1 MIKWNVVFKR
11 LMTLMDQPGDGYF
24 SGSRFIRTVQ
34 QFNEDLS
41 NYNQY
46 IQERGIL
53 GKSTTRR
60 DFYSDILMELDEGTR
75 VRVVGQILSE
85 LQLVDG
91 NAVAVSE
98 IRTLLGGGTVSPSAI
113 IPPEAWNANR
123 LNEQL
128 AQIDGA
134 IASGDYSRA
143 VTLSYSSLEGFYGAF
158 VRSTAKRDSYPH
170 EIVALSKEVKA
181 YLKQA
186 TKEYSD
192 EVLNGITQA
201 AHTVDRTRNQF
212 SESHFANE
220 AASWLAI
227 YIRDL
232 VNTQIRLLLHFM

>member
-1 MIKWNVVFKR
+1 MIKWNVVLKR
-11 LMTLMDQPGDGYF
+11 LMTLMDQPGEGYF

-46 IQERGIL
+46 IQERGRL
-53 GKSTTRR
+53 NKSTTRR

-75 VRVVGQILSE
+75 VRAVGQILSE

-98 IRTLLGGGTVSPSAI
+98 IRTLLGGGTVGPSAI
-113 IPPEAWNANR
+113 IPPEVWSANR
-123 LNEQL
+123 LNEHL

-134 IASGDYSRA
+134 IASGDYGRA

-158 VRSTAKRDSYPH
+158 VRSTTKRDSYPH

-181 YLKQA
+181 YLKEA
-186 TKEYSD
+186 TKDYPD

-201 AHTVDRTRNQF
+201 AHIVDRTRNQF
-212 SESHFANE
+212 NESHFANE